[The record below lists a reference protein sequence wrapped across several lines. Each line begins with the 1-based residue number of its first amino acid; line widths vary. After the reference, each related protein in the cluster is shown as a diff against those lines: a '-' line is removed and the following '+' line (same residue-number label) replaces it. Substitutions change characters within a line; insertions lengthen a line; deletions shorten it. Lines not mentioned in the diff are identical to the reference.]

1 MASLLTHPIV
11 PMALGLGLGRKV
23 IPRPLLVL
31 GCLGSLLPDLDVL
44 AFRMGIPYAHPLGH
58 RGFTHSLLV
67 AALAGLASMILLR
80 RHSPP
85 ARAFLFTF
93 LATASHGVLDAF
105 TTGGLGVAFLW
116 PWSPARFFAPVRGI
130 RVSPIGLSR
139 FLGPQGL
146 AVLQS
151 EVRWVWA
158 PSAALGLGLATLRR
172 PRPEAGT

>member
-11 PMALGLGLGRKV
+11 PLAVGLGLGRKV

-44 AFRMGIPYAHPLGH
+44 AFRLGIPYAHPLGH
-58 RGFTHSLLV
+58 RGFSHSLLV
-67 AALAGLASMILLR
+67 AALVGLASTLLLR
-80 RHSPP
+80 RRCP
-85 ARAFLFTF
+85 AGRAFLFTF

-116 PWSPARFFAPVRGI
+116 PWSSTRFFAPVRGI

-146 AVLQS
+146 AVLLS
-151 EVRWVWA
+151 ELLWVWG
-158 PSAALGLGLATLRR
+158 PSALLGLGLAAFRR
-172 PRPEAGT
+172 PRPEAGR